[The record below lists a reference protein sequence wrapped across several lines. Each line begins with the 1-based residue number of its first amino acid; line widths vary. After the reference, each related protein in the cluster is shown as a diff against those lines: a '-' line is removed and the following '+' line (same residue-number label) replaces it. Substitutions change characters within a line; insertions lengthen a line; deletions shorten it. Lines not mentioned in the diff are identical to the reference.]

1 MTTVLTKKEIEMIKE
16 LESRIEWLAGFKPM
30 LTLSQKIIETT
41 ISEH

>member
-16 LESRIEWLAGFKPM
+16 RIEDRVAGWVQPM